1 MSTDNSG
8 SSPRAA
14 VPDDVPGAAV
24 SDPSATDREGVL
36 RPAQTGQS
44 DDVSDVG
51 EERPHIDEAERQRR
65 FSDWIVPELPFLA
78 RVSRSMSRT
87 GAQAEDLAQDT
98 LLKAYRS
105 IDRFDGRYPRAWL
118 FRIARNTAINRDR
131 RRREQVAM
139 DEESMDRVPDREPG
153 ASDPAVQVDDAVY
166 DELLENALDALPPD
180 FRVLIQLVDVEG
192 MRYQEAADLLDIP
205 VGTVMSRL
213 HRARRRLR
221 AAVAGTHLD
230 RSGNASVEVGVEAT

>member
-1 MSTDNSG
+1 MTDTSNSEP
-8 SSPRAA
+8 SPSEGVFPEGADLDVETNGA
-14 VPDDVPGAAV
+14 VLPVAPIDDV
-24 SDPSATDREGVL
+24 
-36 RPAQTGQS
+36 
-44 DDVSDVG
+44 
-51 EERPHIDEAERQRR
+51 ERQRR
-65 FSDWIVPELPFLA
+65 FTDWIVPELPFLA

-105 IDRFDGRYPRAWL
+105 IDRFDGCYPRAWL

-131 RRREQVAM
+131 RRREQVPM
-139 DEESMDRVPDREPG
+139 DEDSMDRVPDREPG

-221 AAVAGTHLD
+221 TAIAGTHLD
-230 RSGNASVEVGVEAT
+230 RSGNASLEVGVEAT